1 MPNILFISENQNFAN
16 DLKEQ
21 INLYAKDFEIYDKDD
36 SILFDV
42 MIIDDNIDIFKE
54 MRSHHNKT
62 PAIIL
67 LKQDSDSIESS
78 TLNNVIYKPF
88 SLNSFLDQLHSSI
101 NLFENSS
108 EGILCFNKYELHPV
122 SKEILNL
129 RNNEFIKLTEKEVAI
144 IKYLYKAKDKIVSKN
159 ELLQEVWEYSP
170 EVSTHTIET
179 HIYRLR
185 QKVEQDDESAQ
196 LITTLDGGYQL
207 NL

>member
-1 MPNILFISENQNFAN
+1 MPNILFISENQTFAN

-36 SILFDV
+36 NILFDV

-54 MRSHHNKT
+54 MRNHHSKT

-67 LKQDSDSIESS
+67 LKSDEDSIESS

-88 SLNSFLDQLHSSI
+88 GLNNFLNQLYSSI
-101 NLFENSS
+101 NLFENSN
-108 EGILCFNKYELHPV
+108 EGILSFNKYELHPV

-129 RNNEFIKLTEKEVAI
+129 RNNNLIKLTEKEVSI

-159 ELLQEVWEYSP
+159 ELLQEVWGYNP
-170 EVSTHTIET
+170 EASTHTIET

-185 QKVEQDDESAQ
+185 QKVEQEDETAQ
-196 LITTLDGGYQL
+196 LITTLEGGYQL
-207 NL
+207 KL